1 MSSFN
6 DWDLS
11 DLTDEEQQYFWS
23 AIQKTEDQMDVY
35 EMSAYNK
42 AASRNIAGA
51 NSTGKAGFLQDPKDF
66 QRQAAMYSVPDWD
79 QIYETWTR
87 CTLGSGGFTD
97 ENGTWVPGVFEG
109 GLFYPDDRERP
120 ALLAPQGA
128 VDSQGKA
135 VGG

>member
-11 DLTDEEQQYFWS
+11 DLTNEEQQYFWS

-66 QRQAAMYSVPDWD
+66 QRQAAMYSVPGSDGCA
-79 QIYETWTR
+79 I
-87 CTLGSGGFTD
+87 TLL
-97 ENGTWVPGVFEG
+97 N
-109 GLFYPDDRERP
+109 PDPRSSHTI
-120 ALLAPQGA
+120 AWASLLAEA
-128 VDSQGKA
+128 
-135 VGG
+135 GGTFGQFASGTY